1 MRTATPPAAADRDL
15 ADALL
20 LHRDERAFR
29 ELYQR
34 HTPRLHQFVL
44 RIVGGA
50 EADAED
56 VVQETW
62 IRAVEKLDG
71 FRWEAQFATWL
82 TGIGLNVAR
91 GLLRRQGRWEVPLD
105 PDVPEGWRPPP
116 ADGERIDL
124 ERAIALLPAGYRTV
138 LVLHDVEG
146 FTHEE
151 IGERLGVTAGTSKSQ
166 LSHARRAVRR
176 LLEPTTEVKQ

>member
-1 MRTATPPAAADRDL
+1 MRTATPPAAADRAL

-20 LHRDERAFR
+20 LHRDEGAFR
-29 ELYQR
+29 ELYHR

-91 GLLRRQGRWEVPLD
+91 GLLRRQGQWEVPAD
-105 PDVPEGWRPPP
+105 PEMPEGWRPPP
-116 ADGERIDL
+116 PDGERIDL

-146 FTHEE
+146 YTHEE
-151 IGERLGVTAGTSKSQ
+151 IGKRLGVTAGTSKSQ

-176 LLEPTTEVKQ
+176 LLEPTTEVRK